1 MLDINQR
8 KVAYALFVGGNL
20 VFNYAKDGK
29 VTQRK
34 LQTVTD
40 IKFNNEDDILI
51 GGWIYNND
59 DVNDYQYRQFFL
71 EQMSSVDV
79 FKRIDVAEMSQ
90 WCHTNDTLIW

>member
-1 MLDINQR
+1 MDMKQK

-20 VFNYAKDGK
+20 VFDYAKDGK
-29 VTQRK
+29 VTQRR

-40 IKFNNEDDILI
+40 IKFNDEDEILV

-71 EQMSSVDV
+71 EKMSSVDV
-79 FKRIDVAEMSQ
+79 LKRIDVAEMSQ

>member
-1 MLDINQR
+1 MLDIKQK

-20 VFNYAKDGK
+20 VFDYAKDGK
-29 VTQRK
+29 VTQRR

-40 IKFNNEDDILI
+40 IKFNDEDDILI

-71 EQMSSVDV
+71 EKMSSVDV
-79 FKRIDVAEMSQ
+79 LKRIDVAEMSQ
-90 WCHTNDTLIW
+90 

>member
-1 MLDINQR
+1 MDMKQK

-20 VFNYAKDGK
+20 VFDYAKDGK
-29 VTQRK
+29 VTQRR

-40 IKFNNEDDILI
+40 IKFNDEDEILV

-71 EQMSSVDV
+71 EKMSSVDV
-79 FKRIDVAEMSQ
+79 LKRIDVAEMSQ
-90 WCHTNDTLIW
+90 

>member
-1 MLDINQR
+1 MLDMKQK

-20 VFNYAKDGK
+20 VFDYVKDGK
-29 VTQRK
+29 VTQRR

-40 IKFNNEDDILI
+40 IKFNNEDEILV

-71 EQMSSVDV
+71 EKMSSVDV
-79 FKRIDVAEMSQ
+79 LKRIDVAEMSQ
-90 WCHTNDTLIW
+90 

>member
-1 MLDINQR
+1 MDMKQK

-20 VFNYAKDGK
+20 VFDYAKDGK
-29 VTQRK
+29 VTQRR

-40 IKFNNEDDILI
+40 IKFNDEDEILV

-71 EQMSSVDV
+71 EKMSSVDV
-79 FKRIDVAEMSQ
+79 LKRIDVAEMTQ
-90 WCHTNDTLIW
+90 

>member
-1 MLDINQR
+1 MDMKQK

-20 VFNYAKDGK
+20 VFDYAKDGK
-29 VTQRK
+29 VTQRR

-40 IKFNNEDDILI
+40 IKFNDEDEILV

-71 EQMSSVDV
+71 EKMSSVDV
-79 FKRIDVAEMSQ
+79 LKRIDVAEMSQ
-90 WCHTNDTLIW
+90 WCHTNETLIW

>member
-1 MLDINQR
+1 MKQK

-20 VFNYAKDGK
+20 VFDYAKDGK
-29 VTQRK
+29 VTQRR

-40 IKFNNEDDILI
+40 IKFNDEDEILV

-71 EQMSSVDV
+71 EKMSSVDV
-79 FKRIDVAEMSQ
+79 LKRIDVAEMTQ
-90 WCHTNDTLIW
+90 

>member
-1 MLDINQR
+1 MLDMKQK

-20 VFNYAKDGK
+20 VFDYAKDGK
-29 VTQRK
+29 VTQRR

-40 IKFNNEDDILI
+40 IKFNDEDDILI

-71 EQMSSVDV
+71 EKMSSVDV
-79 FKRIDVAEMSQ
+79 LKRIDVAEMSQ
-90 WCHTNDTLIW
+90 

>member
-90 WCHTNDTLIW
+90 